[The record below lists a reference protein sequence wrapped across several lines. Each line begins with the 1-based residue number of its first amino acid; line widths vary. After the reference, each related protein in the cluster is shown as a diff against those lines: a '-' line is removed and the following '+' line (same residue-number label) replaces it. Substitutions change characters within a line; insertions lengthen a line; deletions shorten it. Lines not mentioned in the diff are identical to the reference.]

1 MCGGLSNAGRYDE
14 CWKVIREIATVVKDY
29 ISPERTPLQRKL
41 AFTTML
47 VVLWIGLD
55 SWSITRRKVFYE
67 VRDIMVELYPTTAE
81 IFTDI
86 ELEGYAHAEVTGNTT
101 EMELWEAEEMEI
113 DPMQSFGELYIKTK
127 NEPPAADQLFADCRM
142 YILTC
147 CLSNM
152 CFMALGISPV
162 SYNLNV
168 CTQREPDFYGT
179 VIDEVGD
186 IADIADF
193 NDTDG
198 VAPELHSLRTR
209 IAELYRIYP
218 AIHNSN
224 LVKSRAAFTLGVWE
238 LARRNNDRAEELL
251 FEALY
256 LMANN
261 DTDTQNIV
269 PPCTNIGLQTHM
281 LYGNLLLRGS
291 RYMYASACY
300 ESAIMMCRLQQRKE
314 YFMIARHAAEAAH
327 KNDDIDR
334 CIAIYNELYV
344 AYMDKGRT
352 NEGVYVLLILLDIY
366 KQIGDFGEAEKA
378 IRDAYAT
385 LSIPPSSINGNMAG
399 GNNNGQS
406 SEGSSPMVTSL
417 TGSQQS
423 GSSTTLPLVSSG
435 QAGTSSTSTS
445 SFSTVNNSRSQ
456 ALLDLEI
463 KFCELF
469 LSSQLYEKGFVLLS
483 ELWRREIPQR
493 SKRDSIAMLAAE
505 AFAERGL
512 LREVMY
518 FFSAMSKHED
528 PQQQQQQ
535 QQTPIQDTFGTTL
548 NMTSTNTIMVSGGLM
563 LKRAQVL
570 IRAFQ
575 ASRNYLEG
583 FEFVEATIH
592 SYESTGFPSTKT
604 KADLYYTRGIFL
616 HNIFK
621 RGKSIGYPR
630 KLKASAGFRKA
641 FYNETYFPYCAKD
654 CDLQTF
660 YRNTDVLQ
668 EAIATYILAVDLYQ
682 MVSDELSII
691 KCRLSSTELI
701 LNYMIT
707 SKIELDSTKD
717 TFSMGSDFGS
727 SSNSNSSSSDDEG
740 FGEGSCSLNKP
751 LSFPYFE
758 TKAHN
763 SSYRNR
769 NGRFTV
775 SIESLQEFLFS
786 ALESSLDNMCIL
798 WYIESLLNIAELRII
813 QNEIEGSMSYWKE
826 AKNL

>member
-1 MCGGLSNAGRYDE
+1 M
-14 CWKVIREIATVVKDY
+14 IRELATVVKDY
-29 ISPERTPLQRKL
+29 VSLPEITHSQRKL
-41 AFTTML
+41 AFTTVL
-47 VVLWIGLD
+47 VALWIGLD
-55 SWSITRRKVFYE
+55 SWSITRYKVFCE
-67 VRDIMVELYPTTAE
+67 VRDIMVDLFPSTAK

-101 EMELWEAEEMEI
+101 EMELWEEEEEEGRVI
-113 DPMQSFGELYIKTK
+113 DPMQNFGELYIKAK
-127 NEPPAADQLFADCRM
+127 NEPPAADQLFADCRL

-152 CFMALGISPV
+152 CVMALGISPV
-162 SYNLNV
+162 SYNLNM

-193 NDTDG
+193 NDADG
-198 VAPELHSLRTR
+198 AAPELHSLRTR

-218 AIHNSN
+218 AIQNSN
-224 LVKSRAAFTLGVWE
+224 IVKSRAAFTLGVWE

-256 LMANN
+256 LMSNN
-261 DTDTQNIV
+261 DTSTQNII

-385 LSIPPSSINGNMAG
+385 LSIPPSSINGNTAG
-399 GNNNGQS
+399 GNNGQA
-406 SEGSSPMVTSL
+406 SEGSSPMITSL

-423 GSSTTLPLVSSG
+423 GSSSSLPQMAQG
-435 QAGTSSTSTS
+435 QVNTGAGGS
-445 SFSTVNNSRSQ
+445 STVNNTRTQ

-483 ELWRREIPQR
+483 ELWRRDIPQR
-493 SKRDSIAMLAAE
+493 SKRDAIAMLAAE

-518 FFSAMSKHED
+518 FFSAMSKHDD
-528 PQQQQQQ
+528 PQQPQAQQQIP
-535 QQTPIQDTFGTTL
+535 TQDVFGTTL
-548 NMTSTNTIMVSGGLM
+548 NMTSANTIMVSGGPM
-563 LKRAQVL
+563 LKRAQIL

-575 ASRNYLEG
+575 ASGNYLEG

-630 KLKASAGFRKA
+630 KLKASEGFRKA
-641 FYNETYFPYCAKD
+641 FYNEAYFPYCSKD

-660 YRNTDVLQ
+660 YRNTDILQ
-668 EAIATYILAVDLYQ
+668 EAIATYVLAVDLYQ
-682 MVSDELSII
+682 VVSDDLSII

-707 SKIELDSTKD
+707 SKTELDSSKD
-717 TFSMGSDFGS
+717 TFSMGSDFGT
-727 SSNSNSSSSDDEG
+727 SSNSSNSEDEEESFAESSC
-740 FGEGSCSLNKP
+740 CSLNKP

-758 TKAHN
+758 TKAQN